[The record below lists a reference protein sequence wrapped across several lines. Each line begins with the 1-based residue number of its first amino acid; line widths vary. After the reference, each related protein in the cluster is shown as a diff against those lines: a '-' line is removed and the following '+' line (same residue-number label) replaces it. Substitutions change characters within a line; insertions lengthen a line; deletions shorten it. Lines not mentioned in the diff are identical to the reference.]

1 MFLSLTS
8 FSYTFQCA
16 FFFFVACDSVWCA
29 FVSSLSSDAHLCV
42 VFASSSLLPPT
53 VAGASL
59 LVQQFFLVLLYTL
72 PFARRL
78 EKNYTGAVVSYSI
91 HRVHLIFVV

>member
-8 FSYTFQCA
+8 FSYAFQCA
-16 FFFFVACDSVWCA
+16 SFFVLAYDSAWHA
-29 FVSSLSSDAHLCV
+29 FVSPLSSDAHLCV
-42 VFASSSLLPPT
+42 VFVSSSLLPST

-59 LVQQFFLVLLYTL
+59 LVQQFSLVLLYTF

-78 EKNYTGAVVSYSI
+78 EMNYSGAVVSYSI
-91 HRVHLIFVV
+91 HRVHLAFVV

>member
-1 MFLSLTS
+1 MSFSLTS
-8 FSYTFQCA
+8 FSYAFQCA

-59 LVQQFFLVLLYTL
+59 LVQQFFLVLQYTF
-72 PFARRL
+72 PFACRL
-78 EKNYTGAVVSYSI
+78 EMNYSGAVVSYSI
-91 HRVHLIFVV
+91 HLVHLAFVV